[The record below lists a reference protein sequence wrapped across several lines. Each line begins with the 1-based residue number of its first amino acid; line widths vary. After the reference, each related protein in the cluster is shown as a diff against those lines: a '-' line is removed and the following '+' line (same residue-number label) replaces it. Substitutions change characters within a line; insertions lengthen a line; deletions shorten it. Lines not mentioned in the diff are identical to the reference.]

1 MGTYRQDNIL
11 IVDFRAEKTFNI
23 KERYHIAGIL
33 DLYNVTN
40 SNRAQNQ
47 DDIVGRLT
55 GPAGTS
61 TDPDGR
67 YQRFLRPT
75 NIIAPRL
82 LRLGVRF
89 TF

>member
-1 MGTYRQDNIL
+1 
-11 IVDFRAEKTFNI
+11 VEKTFSI
-23 KERYHIAGIL
+23 KERYHIAGLI
-33 DLYNVTN
+33 DLYNMFN
-40 SNRAQNQ
+40 SNANQ
-47 DDIVGRLT
+47 VQDTISGRSA

-61 TDPDGR
+61 TDADGK

-75 NIIAPRL
+75 SVIAPRL

>member
-1 MGTYRQDNIL
+1 MG
-11 IVDFRAEKTFNI
+11 RAKVRGNF
-23 KERYHIAGIL
+23 
-33 DLYNVTN
+33 DMYNVFN
-40 SNRAQNQ
+40 SNAAQNQ
-47 DDIVGRLT
+47 DDIIGRSS
-55 GPAGTS
+55 GPAG
-61 TDPDGR
+61 P